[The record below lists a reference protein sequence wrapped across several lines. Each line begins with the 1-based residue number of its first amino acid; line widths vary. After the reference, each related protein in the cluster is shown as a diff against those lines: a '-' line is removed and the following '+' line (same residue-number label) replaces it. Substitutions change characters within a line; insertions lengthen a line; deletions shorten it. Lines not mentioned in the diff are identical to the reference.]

1 MRVGGREGKEGEM
14 REEKVDERM
23 EWRDEERGGKEGE
36 IEEKGGRKSREEERK
51 REWRERVS
59 EGGWNKLIT
68 KYIITLD
75 SLHCWRSTW

>member
-1 MRVGGREGKEGEM
+1 MKEWSGEM
-14 REEKVDERM
+14 KRGEERRERLKREE
-23 EWRDEERGGKEGE
+23 EERV
-36 IEEKGGRKSREEERK
+36 ERK

-75 SLHCWRSTW
+75 LLHCWRSTW